1 MPPSSTWTSAPK
13 WDIDEEKKQ
22 QLEASGDR
30 FVKVVCD
37 APWLAVCFYSKG
49 HPMRYWRDITLY
61 DEVIQTIRHMKWLQ
75 RGEYEDE
82 YV

>member
-1 MPPSSTWTSAPK
+1 M
-13 WDIDEEKKQ
+13 
-22 QLEASGDR
+22 
-30 FVKVVCD
+30 KVVCD